1 MTKTKQQPQS
11 QPLLNPLEDSIFQ
24 WSSFS
29 KKFCDLGKDFPIER
43 SEYKNA
49 KEATER
55 IRSEDGERAF
65 DTGQI
70 MRKMLFGIYDD
81 SKGHKIQFSAAKW
94 NHEAANL
101 IGAATIKDWEW
112 EQYTEEEEENFTEK
126 NVLARLSTEVEEIT
140 DWLNSA
146 KT

>member
-1 MTKTKQQPQS
+1 MYENIR
-11 QPLLNPLEDSIFQ
+11 LFQ
-24 WSSFS
+24 WSSFA
-29 KKFCDLGKDFPIER
+29 KKFCDKGKDFPIER

-55 IRSEDGERAF
+55 IKFEDGERAF

-81 SKGHKIQFSAAKW
+81 SSKDEIQFSASKW

-112 EQYTEEEEENFTEK
+112 EQFADEDEESFTEK
-126 NVLARLSTEVEEIT
+126 NVLAHLSMEIEEFTE
-140 DWLNSA
+140 WLNSV